1 VQRFEDGGG
10 VEQVAPAM
18 LEAWNGKQ
26 DLAVRSAFV
35 LCTASSNNLTME
47 EQLMI
52 DD

>member
-35 LCTASSNNLTME
+35 LYPLSCKLKQPDDGGA
-47 EQLMI
+47 I